1 MKYKRFGNTIVARI
15 DRGEEI
21 LDKIRELAESESI
34 KLASVTALGATNDF
48 TVGVFNTAE
57 KKILLERVQGR
68 VRDSIPD
75 RYH

>member
-1 MKYKRFGNTIVARI
+1 MKYKRFGSTIVVRI

-21 LDKIRELAESESI
+21 LDKIRELALKENI

-57 KKILLERVQGR
+57 KNTTQMNLRAPSR
-68 VRDSIPD
+68 
-75 RYH
+75 